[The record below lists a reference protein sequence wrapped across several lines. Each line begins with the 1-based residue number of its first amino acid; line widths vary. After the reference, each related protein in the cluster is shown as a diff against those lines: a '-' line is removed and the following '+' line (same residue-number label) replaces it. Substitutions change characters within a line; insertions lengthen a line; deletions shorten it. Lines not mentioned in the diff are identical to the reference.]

1 MRIIIIFEFPEIHSE
16 SISASRIIGTIER
29 DCAKILE
36 LDNGE
41 ACWIDQIIE
50 DEDQYHPITRRN

>member
-36 LDNGE
+36 TGE
-41 ACWIDQIIE
+41 SCWIDQIIE
-50 DEDQYHPITRRN
+50 DDSPGDRE